1 MTDQHE
7 QSRVSVSPERPEW
20 IRVRGVRADV
30 QESMRRKLS
39 GCRTVCLSAKC
50 PNLGDCFGRGV
61 AAFMIGGSTCTRA
74 CRFCG
79 VDHGKPQPLDPEE
92 PLKVAES
99 AKQLGLRYVVVTG
112 VARDDLEDGG
122 ASHYAATVQA
132 IRALL
137 PDAGL
142 EVLIPDFHGSAD
154 ALKTV
159 LDSRPSILNHNIETV
174 RRLTPLVRSKAGYDR
189 SLGVL
194 SASRSIRPEIPVK
207 SGLMVGLGETW
218 DEVLEAFRDL
228 LDHGCR
234 LLTVGQYLQ
243 PRAGRQLPVVRYW
256 TPDEFDRLRERALEM
271 GFSGVAAGPFV
282 RSSFF
287 AEEMANSAGI

>member
-1 MTDQHE
+1 VTDQHE
-7 QSRVSVSPERPEW
+7 QSRVSAGPERPEW

-30 QESMRRKLS
+30 QESMMRKLS

-50 PNLGDCFGRGV
+50 PNLGVCFGRGV

-79 VDHGKPQPLDPEE
+79 VDHGKPQALDPEE
-92 PLKVAES
+92 PVKVAES

-112 VARDDLEDGG
+112 VARDDIEDGG
-122 ASHYAATVQA
+122 ASHYAATVRA
-132 IRALL
+132 IHDLL
-137 PDAGL
+137 PDAGV
-142 EVLIPDFHGSAD
+142 EVLIPDFGGSTE
-154 ALKTV
+154 ALRTV
-159 LDSRPSILNHNIETV
+159 LESGPSILNHNIETE
-174 RRLTPLVRSKAGYDR
+174 RRLTPQVRSKAGYDR

-194 SASRSIRPEIPVK
+194 SESRRICPEVPVK

-218 DEVLEAFRDL
+218 DEVIEAFRDL
-228 LDHGCR
+228 LEHGCR

-243 PRAGRQLPVVRYW
+243 PRAGKQLPVVRYW
-256 TPDEFDRLRERALEM
+256 TPDEFERLRERGLGM
-271 GFSGVAAGPFV
+271 GFAGVAAGPFV

-287 AEEMANSAGI
+287 AEELAKSAGI